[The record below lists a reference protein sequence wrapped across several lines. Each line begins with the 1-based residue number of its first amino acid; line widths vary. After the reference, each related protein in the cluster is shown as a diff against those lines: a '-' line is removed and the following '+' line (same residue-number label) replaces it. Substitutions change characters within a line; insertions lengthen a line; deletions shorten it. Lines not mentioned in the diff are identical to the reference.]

1 MLFQILYAFLNYYYL
16 NAPILLGG
24 NEGLPKL
31 DICVKHLGV
40 SSYSAINAKD
50 LCDEAYDNKMN
61 AWTTVACYVVIIT
74 FFYILFVNRTYF
86 YKEIKKLLN
95 KKKRDNIAKKANET
109 RQSNVEMAALVSKL
123 YDFLA
128 MDIEQN
134 VKLNLIQKT
143 LQVGIQG
150 MNEKSKNRIGYRES
164 EQIVTRS
171 QAVKQSIKEV
181 ETKAEVKAESVRT
194 PLPPKQVLQKSLKS
208 QELLKPKPMT
218 LMEELKLKQQTMLKK
233 DDY

>member
-1 MLFQILYAFLNYYYL
+1 MLFQILYALLNYYYL
-16 NAPILLGG
+16 NAPLLLGG

-50 LCDEAYDNKMN
+50 LCEEAYENKLN

-74 FFYILFVNRTYF
+74 FFYVLVINRNYL
-86 YKEIKKLLN
+86 YKEIRKLFN
-95 KKKRDNIAKKANET
+95 KKKRDDIAKKASET
-109 RQSNVEMAALVSKL
+109 RQSNVEMAALISKL

-134 VKLNLIQKT
+134 VKLNLICQT
-143 LQVGIQG
+143 LQVGIEG
-150 MNEKSKNRIGYRES
+150 MNEKSKQRIGYKEV
-164 EQIVTRS
+164 EQVITRS
-171 QAVKQSIKEV
+171 QAVKQSIKEK
-181 ETKAEVKAESVRT
+181 EPKAESVRA
-194 PLPPKQVLQKSLKS
+194 PLPPKQVLQNKS
-208 QELLKPKPMT
+208 QELLKPKRMT

-233 DDY
+233 DDF